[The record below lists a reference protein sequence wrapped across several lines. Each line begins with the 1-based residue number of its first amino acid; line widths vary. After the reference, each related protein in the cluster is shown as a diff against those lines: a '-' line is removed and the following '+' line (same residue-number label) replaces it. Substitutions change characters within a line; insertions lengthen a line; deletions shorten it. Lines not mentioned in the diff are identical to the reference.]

1 MTVGGIFLLRE
12 TYEPVLLQRK
22 TDKLIKETGNHE
34 LKSKLDH
41 GLPLRQYITR
51 AIIRPSKMLI
61 FSPIV
66 LVFSIYMAIVYGY
79 LYLIFTT
86 LTLVFE
92 KGYGFSQGSVGL
104 TYLGIGVGCLI
115 GLAVF
120 GTVSDR
126 LIKHLAKG
134 GEMKPEMR
142 LPPLIPGSMLIPIG
156 LFWYGWSAQE
166 HIHWIMPIIGT
177 CFVGMGLIAAF
188 MTIQTYMVDAFT
200 KYAASA
206 IAANTVLRSIVGAFL
221 PLAGPPLYAA
231 LGLGW
236 GNSLLG
242 FIAVA
247 MVPVTYLFYKYGERI
262 RTHPRFQVNF

>member
-1 MTVGGIFLLRE
+1 
-12 TYEPVLLQRK
+12 
-22 TDKLIKETGNHE
+22 
-34 LKSKLDH
+34 
-41 GLPLRQYITR
+41 
-51 AIIRPSKMLI
+51 
-61 FSPIV
+61 
-66 LVFSIYMAIVYGY
+66 MAIVYGY

-92 KGYGFSQGSVGL
+92 NEYGFSQGSVGL
-104 TYLGIGVGCLI
+104 TYLGIGVGSLL

-126 LIKHLAKG
+126 LIKRLAKG

-156 LFWYGWSAQE
+156 LFWYGWSAQK

-177 CFVGMGLIAAF
+177 CFVGMGLIATF

-206 IAANTVLRSIVGAFL
+206 IAANTVLRSTVGAFL

-247 MVPVTYLFYKYGERI
+247 MVPVTLCSTNMARGFERI
-262 RTHPRFQVNF
+262 RGSKSISRTTLARPARYRPSCVSGPAEQEFWLGTAFDQKQGVRACGRWVD